1 MALLHIDHAINI
13 PDKPAELEISSADW
27 EKFMR
32 SVWLRWW
39 KSYYHQYQEEID
51 ASLNDFTIRVFAA
64 AASRVKE
71 PDQPGSCGGNDR
83 NASSSGSPAQ
93 NSNPVRDGDGI

>member
-13 PDKPAELEISSADW
+13 PDKPAELEITDADW

-39 KSYYHQYQEEID
+39 KSYYNQYQEEID
-51 ASLNDFTIRVFAA
+51 ASLDDFTRRVFAA
-64 AASRVKE
+64 AEKKARESASGTSSHAVGD
-71 PDQPGSCGGNDR
+71 PDTSIG
-83 NASSSGSPAQ
+83 
-93 NSNPVRDGDGI
+93 

>member
-13 PDKPAELEISSADW
+13 PDKPAELEITDADW

-39 KSYYHQYQEEID
+39 KSYYRQYQEEID

-64 AASRVKE
+64 AEKRAAAST
-71 PDQPGSCGGNDR
+71 GNAAPSAHR
-83 NASSSGSPAQ
+83 
-93 NSNPVRDGDGI
+93 SNVADPEDDTNDSVTTA

>member
-13 PDKPAELEISSADW
+13 PDKPAELEITSAEW

-51 ASLNDFTIRVFAA
+51 ASLNDFTIRVFTAAQKRADA
-64 AASRVKE
+64 AASV
-71 PDQPGSCGGNDR
+71 PAADTVLP
-83 NASSSGSPAQ
+83 SST
-93 NSNPVRDGDGI
+93 SNVADPEDDTDDSITTT